1 MRLTTKLS
9 DKVKNI
15 LIRNPETRDDD
26 MLLLS
31 LIWNQEKVFSD
42 AMDLLASIGAGQLPN
57 PESVRRSRQLL
68 QQENPSLR
76 GDKYKKRQN
85 HVKTFVKNIKEMTK
99 HVNPQQDILELFNET
114 ALNAIVE

>member
-31 LIWNQEKVFSD
+31 LIWNSERVFGDST
-42 AMDLLASIGAGQLPN
+42 DLLASIGAGELPN

-68 QQENPSLR
+68 QQENPDLR

-85 HVKTFVKNIKEMTK
+85 YVKAFKKQVRELKEYAT
-99 HVNPQQDILELFNET
+99 PQQSMEM
-114 ALNAIVE
+114 V